1 MPGMGRAAARPDRR
15 PRPAG
20 TGSDVALVVAAATAP
35 GTFASSLSPRSAL
48 DQGLVTGLATGL
60 HFLLSVEAQD
70 ALAATVRA
78 LADGAPSP
86 ARRRARTI
94 AVDCAAVPLGLA
106 VLRAL
111 PARPADPLRG
121 LVRQAAW
128 RLGAT
133 GLCGAVLTGAET
145 GVQALDDRLRLAG
158 RLSAVPLAVP
168 VGLGVAYAVDR
179 VRAGRE
185 EEQAVAEDG
194 AAAPPALRSLAVAT
208 GVVATLG
215 GSAYGERLLVDLAAR
230 RLAMVLPGPPEL
242 WQLAGHAGFLLGL
255 GAGASSLWHRAMQ
268 RIEAGT
274 SADVPVVEADEAE
287 RWVPPTVSGG
297 PGSLLAWTGLGR
309 EGRRHA

>member
-179 VRAGRE
+179 VGAGRG
-185 EEQAVAEDG
+185 EEQAVAEEG
-194 AAAPPALRSLAVAT
+194 AGAPPPPPSPPLPAGRRGRRSPRSARPPRPPSGPSPSRPGWSRPSAAAPTANASWSTWPPVAWPWCC
-208 GVVATLG
+208 
-215 GSAYGERLLVDLAAR
+215 
-230 RLAMVLPGPPEL
+230 PGPPSSGS
-242 WQLAGHAGFLLGL
+242 WPATP
-255 GAGASSLWHRAMQ
+255 ASCSGWGPAPPRC
-268 RIEAGT
+268 GT
-274 SADVPVVEADEAE
+274 
-287 RWVPPTVSGG
+287 
-297 PGSLLAWTGLGR
+297 
-309 EGRRHA
+309 